1 MAVLEYYTEEEL
13 KALYEKWYQEEERLK
28 NLDDYWYIAGKGVTK
43 ETEGIVNA
51 RLNYER
57 RQFRERLKYVTYP
70 ETDSKIELEGIT
82 YAVYADCMMIKVP
95 HMPMKVEIGGKR
107 GKCTGFSR
115 AARLRMKKRLAKLN
129 LKGKYSF
136 FVTLTYPKEYV
147 KDMRV
152 SKRDLD
158 VFRKAFAREF
168 NTFVGGIWRVERQK
182 RGAPHYHMLLISD
195 EPVSKTKIIEFVRRR
210 WPEIVRT
217 SYLSAGGDKE
227 AYQVHY
233 ERHQRSGHN
242 VQFMETRE
250 MVQNYISKYI
260 AKEDETEYPDSLG
273 RCWGQ
278 WQFNGKKLDY
288 TAAET
293 GTLARDEM
301 VMLKRIVRKHKEAS
315 NRLSLEEERYLK
327 SNDVKNARTQKELQ
341 RKLRRHKSDKRYAK
355 RIGKQ
360 NTITL
365 FGYGVESKN
374 NGVIGKMLDASR
386 LLYAISLVEKDGEKV
401 RGRQPDLI
409 NMHISPQDGSS
420 KEAVVFNGSLS
431 VVETAVLGRDGPSG
445 VVATV
450 KGIGVSEDVG
460 RSLVSKKSVFSEEE
474 WRKGEELQLR
484 RVREYRERY
493 DLSDIRYDNVG
504 ISQKEKS

>member
-13 KALYEKWYQEEERLK
+13 KALYEKWYQEEERSK
-28 NLDDYWYIAGKGVTK
+28 KLDDYWYIAGEGVPK

-70 ETDSKIELEGIT
+70 ETDSKIELGGIS
-82 YAVYADCMMIKVP
+82 YAVYADCMAIKVP

-107 GKCTGFSR
+107 GECTGFSR

-136 FVTLTYPKEYV
+136 FVTLTYPEEYI
-147 KDMRV
+147 KDIRV

-168 NTFVGGIWRVERQK
+168 NTFIGGIWRVERQK

-195 EPVSKTKIIEFVRRR
+195 EPVSMMEIIEFIRRR
-210 WPEIVRT
+210 WSEIVRT
-217 SYLSAGGDKE
+217 SYLRAGGDKE
-227 AYQVHY
+227 VYQVHY

-250 MVQNYISKYI
+250 MVQNYLSKYI
-260 AKEDETEYPDSLG
+260 AKEDETEYPESLG

-288 TAAET
+288 TAHET

-301 VMLKRIVRKHKEAS
+301 VILKRMVRKHKEAS
-315 NRLSLEEERYLK
+315 NRLSLEEERRLK
-327 SNDVKNARTQKELQ
+327 TGEIENIKTQKELQ
-341 RKLRRHKSDKRYAK
+341 KKLRRHKSDKRYAK
-355 RIGKQ
+355 RIGRQ

-365 FGYGVESKN
+365 FGYGVESRN
-374 NGVIGKMLDASR
+374 NGVIGKILDASR
-386 LLYAISLVEKDGEKV
+386 LLYAMSLVEKDSEMVGV
-401 RGRQPDLI
+401 RQPDLI
-409 NMHISPQDGSS
+409 NLHISPSSIATRDEKPSEVGKVLRDTGDGS
-420 KEAVVFNGSLS
+420 VDDS
-431 VVETAVLGRDGPSG
+431 VVSTVAKRDGL
-445 VVATV
+445 
-450 KGIGVSEDVG
+450 KEKDVG
-460 RSLVSKKSVFSEEE
+460 VCKRPPPVFTEEA

-493 DLSDIRYDNVG
+493 GLSEL
-504 ISQKEKS
+504 K